1 MKKSA
6 LLSILLT
13 FTLVAQAYGGDVAL
27 RIGRQAI
34 QAEVADTLEAQ
45 QRGLMHRRQLCPDCG
60 MLFVFAAPARYGFWM
75 KNTPLPLAIAF
86 IGADGRIINI
96 AEMQP
101 DTLDVHYPER
111 EAGYALEMNRSW
123 FAAHGV
129 RAGDRVEGLPRP
141 SGAASAKAR

>member
-13 FTLVAQAYGGDVAL
+13 FILVAQAYGGDVAL
-27 RIGRQAI
+27 RIGRHAI

-45 QRGLMHRRQLCPDCG
+45 QRGLMHRRKLCPDCG

-86 IGADGRIINI
+86 IGSDGRIINI

-111 EAGYALEMNRSW
+111 EAGYALEMNGRW
-123 FAAHGV
+123 FAAQGV

-141 SGAASAKAR
+141 SGAASTKAR